1 MTNGTNKQVITPTQ
15 SQEAAA
21 ILSILFAA
29 IKAKHS

>member
-1 MTNGTNKQVITPTQ
+1 MANSKKPITATQ
-15 SQEAAA
+15 ITQTTS